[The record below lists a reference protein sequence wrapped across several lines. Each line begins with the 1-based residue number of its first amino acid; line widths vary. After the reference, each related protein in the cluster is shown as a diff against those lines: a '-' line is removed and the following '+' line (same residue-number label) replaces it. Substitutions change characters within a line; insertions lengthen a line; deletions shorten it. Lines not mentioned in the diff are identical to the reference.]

1 MIADFK
7 NKKFIIWLV
16 AGLLLLV
23 GSFALN
29 FLTPDND
36 LQNVQNIEF
45 AKDALVIKTQAGKTH
60 VFQIELAISPQ
71 QTARGLMN
79 RDELAADHGM
89 LFVFNKPEIQT
100 MWMKN
105 THIPL
110 DMLFIDKAGRIKHI
124 APMARPYDEKVIS
137 SQVPVSFVLEI
148 NGGQAEKL
156 GINVGDMLQH
166 RLFSN
171 SEQ

>member
-7 NKKFIIWLV
+7 NKKFII
-16 AGLLLLV
+16 LLLAGFLISL
-23 GSFALN
+23 GGIGLSFIAPEETHLK
-29 FLTPDND
+29 T
-36 LQNVQNIEF
+36 QNIEF
-45 AKDALVIKTQAGKTH
+45 AKDALVIKTQAGMTH

-71 QTARGLMN
+71 QAALGLMN
-79 RDELAADHGM
+79 RDELLADHGM
-89 LFVFNKPEIQT
+89 LFVFDKPDIQT

-110 DMLFIDKAGRIKHI
+110 DMLFIDQTGRIKHI
-124 APMARPYDEKVIS
+124 AAMARPYDEKVIS

-156 GINVGDMLQH
+156 GINVGDMLQY
-166 RLFSN
+166 RLFSKF
-171 SEQ
+171 